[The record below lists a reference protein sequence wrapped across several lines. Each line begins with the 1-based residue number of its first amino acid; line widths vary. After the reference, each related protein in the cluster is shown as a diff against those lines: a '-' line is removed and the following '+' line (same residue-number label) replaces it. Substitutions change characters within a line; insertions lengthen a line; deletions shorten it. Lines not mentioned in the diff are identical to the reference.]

1 MSGLWQTGELYYF
14 HWRSFKRA
22 RKDPRELVRQVDES
36 VRALVLKA
44 QARCFTPKNGFSQQ
58 EPHTEEE
65 EEAPPSDIGC
75 LKEEGEQ
82 ENSSSSQ
89 ASSGAG
95 EVESVED
102 SSIEKK
108 TQRKCEDDVREEEET
123 RTTRGMVALG
133 CRHCSMFVMLSL
145 SFPSCP
151 SCGEQSLQE

>member
-1 MSGLWQTGELYYF
+1 
-14 HWRSFKRA
+14 
-22 RKDPRELVRQVDES
+22 
-36 VRALVLKA
+36 LKA
-44 QARCFTPKNGFSQQ
+44 QARYFTPKNEFPQQ
-58 EPHTEEE
+58 EPRTAEEQEE

-82 ENSSSSQ
+82 ENLSSSQ

-108 TQRKCEDDVREEEET
+108 KQRKCEDYVREEET